1 MSHTSYLPVWRRLEQ
16 WRGEPGNRN
25 RNGNIAFLMNQRQ
38 ILVTRGVV
46 EARKLMEEN
55 LMRFEGS
62 FQESQIHPS
71 YELLRQLKETLTRH
85 IALHCIGILTQLK
98 MTK

>member
-1 MSHTSYLPVWRRLEQ
+1 
-16 WRGEPGNRN
+16 
-25 RNGNIAFLMNQRQ
+25 
-38 ILVTRGVV
+38 
-46 EARKLMEEN
+46 MEEN

-71 YELLRQLKETLTRH
+71 YELVRQLKETLTRH
-85 IALHCIGILTQLK
+85 IALHCIEILTQLK

>member
-1 MSHTSYLPVWRRLEQ
+1 MSHTSYLPSLAQTGAVE
-16 WRGEPGNRN
+16 GEPGNRN

-38 ILVTRGVV
+38 ILVTRGVG

-55 LMRFEGS
+55 QMRFERS

-71 YELLRQLKETLTRH
+71 YELLCQLKETH
-85 IALHCIGILTQLK
+85 IAFH
-98 MTK
+98 